1 MDGKQSA
8 IRLGSNHRQST
19 IPPKE
24 GLDLLD
30 AFLLGPPADKDKQIS
45 AWILIQVGPL
55 LRLSFETGLSGFE
68 FLVNGNV
75 RSLDLFFIPFSS
87 VCRIWVGKGSHFVN
101 SPENRIPCE

>member
-8 IRLGSNHRQST
+8 IRLGSTDRQST
-19 IPPKE
+19 IRPKD

-30 AFLLGPPADKDKQIS
+30 ALLLGPPADKDKQIS
-45 AWILIQVGPL
+45 AWILIQVGPR

-68 FLVNGNV
+68 FLVNGNL
-75 RSLDLFFIPFSS
+75 RSFDLLSIPFSS

-101 SPENRIPCE
+101 SPENRIPCK